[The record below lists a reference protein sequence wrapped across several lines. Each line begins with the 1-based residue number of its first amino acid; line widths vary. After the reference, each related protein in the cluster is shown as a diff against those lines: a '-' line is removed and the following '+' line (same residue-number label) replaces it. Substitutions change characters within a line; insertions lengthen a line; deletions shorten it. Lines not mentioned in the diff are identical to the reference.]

1 MNDLYETDIALWS
14 EHQANLL
21 RRRAAGQLV
30 NDADLDWS
38 NIAEE
43 IEAVGRSER
52 SQLRSLITTAI
63 EHLMRLEASP
73 AMEPR
78 RGWKAT
84 IRRTRRDIRD
94 LLKESPS
101 LRPLVAAMVADQM
114 QRAREDLVDWLAE
127 YAEQPRVDIDS
138 LGFADDQVLVH
149 LAGSGDSVDGWPGAG
164 ESGLPQSGG
173 NRRDQPP
180 SGAVLASQERPEYG
194 RPQAHAS
201 P

>member
-138 LGFADDQVLVH
+138 LGFADDQVLGDWFPDD
-149 LAGSGDSVDGWPGAG
+149 LA
-164 ESGLPQSGG
+164 
-173 NRRDQPP
+173 
-180 SGAVLASQERPEYG
+180 
-194 RPQAHAS
+194 
-201 P
+201 